1 MRIRTPYLFLALAG
15 LCWTTGQAVLP
26 DMARETAQRYD
37 LVAAD
42 RGAQAWSAALLVLAG
57 WFLVLGALAVSR
69 ALAPRRGSRGAR
81 LLTVGTGMLAL
92 GGIWLA
98 AGRGAFNIAFLRATD
113 PGVPRDAGIAMLD
126 AVGGFEFAP
135 LLLTLPALLLGP
147 VVLTI
152 GLRRAGMGSWLP
164 VVLWV
169 AGIGTFLASE
179 FTVKAGEVA
188 GIGLAAVALALIGRA
203 TSATSVEA
211 DHEQR
216 ASVVPAAV
224 DGEGEPLRVEQ
235 RLGDLR

>member
-15 LCWTTGQAVLP
+15 LCWTAGQAVLP
-26 DMARETAQRYD
+26 DMAMETAERYD

-42 RGAQAWSAALLVLAG
+42 RGAQAWAAALLILAG

-69 ALAPRRGSRGAR
+69 AVAARRRSRGAR

-98 AGRGAFNIAFLRATD
+98 AGRGAFNILFLRATD

-126 AVGGFEFAP
+126 AAGGVEFAP
-135 LLLTLPALLLGP
+135 LLLTLPALLLAP
-147 VVLTI
+147 VVLTV
-152 GLRRAGMGSWLP
+152 GLRRAGLGSWLP
-164 VVLWV
+164 LVLWV
-169 AGIGTFLASE
+169 TGIGTFLASE

-203 TSATSVEA
+203 TSLEA
-211 DHEQR
+211 DEEQR
-216 ASVVPAAV
+216 TSVVPAAV
-224 DGEGEPLRVEQ
+224 DGERETLGVEQ